1 MATWEKIEDIEI
13 WKETRSLC
21 NKIWDLI
28 QNTSLKND
36 FKLRDQMSGSSG
48 SIMDNIAE
56 GFGREGNKE
65 FKQFLSYSI
74 GSCSELRSQLYR
86 CLDRKYID
94 ENTFN
99 ILNNDV
105 LIITKRIKTLMNY
118 LKESPYKGQ
127 KFKEPLE
134 NYFSTIDD
142 KSNRLEP

>member
-13 WKETRSLC
+13 WRETRNLC

-28 QNTSLKND
+28 QNTSLQND

-56 GFGREGNKE
+56 GFGREGNNE
-65 FKQFLSYSI
+65 FNQFLSYSI

-94 ENTFN
+94 EHTFN
-99 ILNNDV
+99 LLNNDV
-105 LIITKRIKTLMNY
+105 LTITKRIKTLMNY
-118 LKESPYKGQ
+118 LKDSPYKEN
-127 KFKEPLE
+127 KFKEPFEQYLLSKE
-134 NYFSTIDD
+134 NE
-142 KSNRLEP
+142 NHEP

>member
-1 MATWEKIEDIEI
+1 MFYMATWGKREDIEI
-13 WKETRSLC
+13 WREARNLC
-21 NKIWDLI
+21 YKIWDLI
-28 QNTSLKND
+28 QTTPLKND

-86 CLDRKYID
+86 CLDRQYID
-94 ENTFN
+94 IDTFN
-99 ILNNDV
+99 TLNNAV
-105 LIITKRIKTLMNY
+105 LTITKRIKTLMNY
-118 LKESPYKGQ
+118 LKDSPYKRN

-134 NYFSTIDD
+134 EYYLKTKDQ
-142 KSNRLEP
+142 